1 MNLATY
7 VQSVP
12 SIQDLSPRTRR
23 VLARL
28 LLALVIAGILS
39 PKKPNPIK
47 NSTYECGMETVG
59 PSWVQFKVQYYIYGL
74 IFLVFDVETVLLY
87 PWAVAY
93 NRLAL
98 FGVLEAVFF
107 VLILTGGLWYV
118 WRKGALEWA

>member
-1 MNLATY
+1 MAHEWLYLGVFLTMAMVIPLA
-7 VQSVP
+7 
-12 SIQDLSPRTRR
+12 
-23 VLARL
+23 AL
-28 LLALVIAGILS
+28 LVAGLLS
-39 PKKPNPIK
+39 PKKPSEIK

-74 IFLVFDVETVLLY
+74 IFLIFDVETVLLF

-93 NRLAL
+93 QRVSL

-118 WRKGALEWA
+118 WRKGALEWL

>member
-1 MNLATY
+1 MPHEWLYLGIFLTIA
-7 VQSVP
+7 VVIP
-12 SIQDLSPRTRR
+12 
-23 VLARL
+23 VV
-28 LLALVIAGILS
+28 ALILAGILS

-47 NSTYECGMETVG
+47 NSTYEGRMETVG

-93 NRLAL
+93 NRITL

>member
-1 MNLATY
+1 MELSMAHEWLYLGIFLTLAMA
-7 VQSVP
+7 VP
-12 SIQDLSPRTRR
+12 
-23 VLARL
+23 A
-28 LLALVIAGILS
+28 LALVIAGVIS
-39 PKKPNPIK
+39 PKKPNVIK

-59 PSWVQFKVQYYIYGL
+59 ASWIQFKVQYYIYGL
-74 IFLVFDVETVLLY
+74 IFLIFDVETVLLY

-93 NRLAL
+93 NRVSL

>member
-1 MNLATY
+1 MPHEWLYLGIFLTIA
-7 VQSVP
+7 VVIP
-12 SIQDLSPRTRR
+12 I
-23 VLARL
+23 A
-28 LLALVIAGILS
+28 ALIIAGILS

-47 NSTYECGMETVG
+47 NSTYECGMETVC